1 MRGGVP
7 FPARKG
13 KLPPGKG
20 LARDN
25 LDLQPG
31 EWVRVKPYGA
41 ILATVDVG
49 GSNRNLN
56 FADEMVPYCGGVY
69 RVRDRVARFVD
80 EATGYMREMKTPAV
94 ILENV
99 VCQACYSR
107 DRIGCP
113 RGIYSWWREIWL
125 ERVNQRETAANSEQ
139 TPLCSHRDRR
149 VPVEVVS
156 NGEG

>member
-1 MRGGVP
+1 
-7 FPARKG
+7 
-13 KLPPGKG
+13 
-20 LARDN
+20 
-25 LDLQPG
+25 
-31 EWVRVKPYGA
+31 
-41 ILATVDVG
+41 
-49 GSNRNLN
+49 
-56 FADEMVPYCGGVY
+56 
-69 RVRDRVARFVD
+69 
-80 EATGYMREMKTPAV
+80 MREMKTPAV